1 MFPES
6 SNTKT
11 FPYAKQVSL
20 KDLAIDTNKE
30 IERISS
36 FIRET
41 LVYELKKRGAIIAL
55 SGGIDSSVTAAL
67 CVKALGADRVIGL
80 LMPESHSSADSSKL
94 AHILGA
100 KLGIEL
106 IETEITSTLK
116 AAGCYTFQDEAIKA
130 LIPQY
135 KPGFPFKIVLP
146 FTNKNE
152 KFRIFS
158 LIVQAPD
165 GVVYKERMTH
175 DTYLKLVAA
184 TNFKQRVRK
193 MMEYYYADRFNY
205 AVAGSPNR
213 LEYDQG
219 FFVKGGDGSADFKP
233 IAHLYKSQVYTL
245 AETLGIPIE
254 IRSRRPTTDTYPME
268 QSQEEFYFSLPYEK
282 MDICLYAK
290 NSGLSPESV
299 CGITDLTPEQAQAV
313 FNDIETKRKTT
324 RYQHLSPILVEKIPG
339 VGG

>member
-1 MFPES
+1 MLPDTSRTKPFPS
-6 SNTKT
+6 LT
-11 FPYAKQVSL
+11 QVSF

-41 LVYELKKRGAIIAL
+41 LVYELKKRGTIIAL

-80 LMPESHSSADSSKL
+80 LMPESHSSSDSSRL
-94 AHILGA
+94 AQILGN
-100 KLGIEL
+100 KLGIQL
-106 IETEITSTLK
+106 IEKEITDILK
-116 AAGCYTFQDEAIKA
+116 ATGCYTFQDEAIKA

-135 KPGFPFKIVLP
+135 EHGYPFKIVLP
-146 FTNKNE
+146 FSNKNE

-158 LIVQAPD
+158 LVVQTPD
-165 GVVYKERMTH
+165 GTVYKERMTH

-184 TNFKQRVRK
+184 TNFKQRARK

-219 FFVKGGDGSADFKP
+219 FFVKGGDGSADIKP
-233 IAHLYKSQVYTL
+233 IAHLYKSQVYAL
-245 AETLGIPIE
+245 AESLNIPYE

-290 NSGLSPESV
+290 NCGHSPESV
-299 CGITDLTPEQAQAV
+299 CGVTDLTPAQAQAV

-339 VGG
+339 IGA